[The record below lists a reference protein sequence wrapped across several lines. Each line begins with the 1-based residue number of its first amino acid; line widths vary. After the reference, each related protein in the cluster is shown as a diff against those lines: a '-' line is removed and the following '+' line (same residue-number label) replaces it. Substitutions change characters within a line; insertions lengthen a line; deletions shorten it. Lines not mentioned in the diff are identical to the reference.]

1 MARERLNSSNPAAQE
16 VPKAKINKQ
25 SLNKI
30 SYLLK
35 YLRPYRWKFSAG
47 IFFLM
52 LTSVAMLLIPNQ
64 MGKLIDAATQSLE
77 GGPGS
82 VDRIALVLL
91 GILVV
96 QAILSFFRVYW
107 FVEVAEK
114 SLAQIRKDLYNKLI
128 RLPMEFFNKNRVG
141 ELSSRISADLSQIQ
155 DSVTTTLAQFLR
167 QLLFLVGG
175 IIALTFVSG
184 KLTLMMLCVLPLLV
198 VVAIVFGRYIRKL
211 SRKAQ
216 DQLAESNVVVEE
228 TLQGISNVK
237 AFTNEPYEAKRYAG
251 NINRVVSIA
260 LKNAKFRAG
269 FISFISIGLL
279 GVILCVVWF
288 GSRMVYSGEIS
299 IGDLTKF
306 ILYSMFVGGAMG
318 GFAELYTQL
327 QKTVGASERV
337 LELLQEGH
345 EPIEVSLAEAET
357 AKAEAATAGMRAV
370 ATPAGVATTGT
381 GGATQAGPVTAGA
394 GGEGHAGPA
403 TYGTGAG
410 NPQAASATTP
420 QEKTAGHQLRGSII
434 FDQISFQYPGR
445 AEVPVLRDVSFE
457 AGVGER
463 IALVGP
469 SGAGKSTIASLVLR
483 FYEPSGGRI
492 LFDNIPSTEFSL
504 SDIRSQVAIVPQDV
518 LLFGGSIMENI
529 SYGKIG
535 SSRKEIEEA
544 AHRANAHE
552 FIMSFPEGYD
562 TVVGERGVKLS
573 GGQRQR
579 IAIARALLKNPAI
592 LILDEATSSLDSESE
607 RLVQEALEELMKNR
621 TSIIIA
627 HRLSTIREA
636 DKIIVLDKGKVQESG
651 RHQDLM
657 LTDGLYRYLTGLQ
670 LEA

>member
-1 MARERLNSSNPAAQE
+1 MARERLNSSNPAAQD

-25 SLNKI
+25 SLSKI
-30 SYLLK
+30 RYLLK
-35 YLRPYRWKFSAG
+35 YLRPYRLKFGAG
-47 IFFLM
+47 IGFLM

-64 MGKLIDAATQSLE
+64 MGELIDAATQSLE
-77 GGPGS
+77 GGEGS

-114 SLAQIRKDLYNKLI
+114 SLAQIRKDLYLKLI
-128 RLPMEFFNKNRVG
+128 RFPMEFFNKNRVG
-141 ELSSRISADLSQIQ
+141 ELGSRISADLSQIQ
-155 DSVTTTLAQFLR
+155 DSITTTLAQFLR
-167 QLLFLVGG
+167 QLLFLIGG

-184 KLTLMMLCVLPLLV
+184 KLTLMMLAVLPVLV

-237 AFTNEPYEAKRYAG
+237 AFTNEAYESKRYAG
-251 NINRVVSIA
+251 NIQKVVAIA
-260 LKNAKFRAG
+260 LRNAKFRAG

-288 GSRMVYSGEIS
+288 GSRMVYTGEIS

-337 LELLQEGH
+337 LELLQEEH
-345 EPIEVSLAEAET
+345 EPIAVSPSEST
-357 AKAEAATAGMRAV
+357 AVESYRKLD
-370 ATPAGVATTGT
+370 
-381 GGATQAGPVTAGA
+381 
-394 GGEGHAGPA
+394 
-403 TYGTGAG
+403 G
-410 NPQAASATTP
+410 NI
-420 QEKTAGHQLRGSII
+420 R
-434 FDQISFQYPGR
+434 FDNVSFQYPGR
-445 AEVPVLRDVSFE
+445 AEVPVLRGVSFE
-457 AGVGER
+457 ASMGER

-469 SGAGKSTIASLVLR
+469 SGAGKSTIASLLLR
-483 FYEPSGGRI
+483 FYEPTSGQI
-492 LFDNIPSTEFSL
+492 LFDHIPSTEFTL
-504 SDIRSQVAIVPQDV
+504 TAIRSQVAIVPQDV
-518 LLFGGSIMENI
+518 LLFGGTILENI
-529 SYGKIG
+529 AYGKIG
-535 SSRKEIEEA
+535 ASQEEIEEA

-552 FIMSFPEGYD
+552 FIQSFPDGYQ

-621 TSIIIA
+621 TSLIIA

-636 DKIIVLDKGKVQESG
+636 DKIIVLDKGQVQESG

-657 LTDGLYRYLTGLQ
+657 LKDGLYRYLTGLQ
-670 LEA
+670 LEVREG

>member
-1 MARERLNSSNPAAQE
+1 MARERLNSSNPAAQD

-30 SYLLK
+30 RYLLR
-35 YLRPYRWKFSAG
+35 YLRPYRWKFGAG

-52 LTSVAMLLIPNQ
+52 LTSVAMLLIPDQ
-64 MGKLIDAATQSLE
+64 MGRLIDAATRQADS
-77 GGPGS
+77 GN
-82 VDRIALVLL
+82 VDRIALILL
-91 GILVV
+91 CILGA
-96 QAILSFFRVYW
+96 QALLSFFRVYW

-114 SLAQIRKDLYNKLI
+114 SLAQIRKDLYYKLI
-128 RLPMEFFNKNRVG
+128 RFPMEFFNKNRVG

-167 QLLFLVGG
+167 QLLFLIGG
-175 IIALTFVSG
+175 VIALTFVSG
-184 KLTLMMLCVLPLLV
+184 KLTLIMLGVLPVLV
-198 VVAIVFGRYIRKL
+198 VVAIFFGRYIRKL

-237 AFTNEPYEAKRYAG
+237 AFTNEPYEAKRYSG
-251 NINRVVSIA
+251 NINKVVNIA

-337 LELLQEGH
+337 LELLQEEH
-345 EPIEVSLAEAET
+345 EPVEIST
-357 AKAEAATAGMRAV
+357 GSPSAATDSTRANGKQQRSGRPLQGAV
-370 ATPAGVATTGT
+370 A
-381 GGATQAGPVTAGA
+381 
-394 GGEGHAGPA
+394 
-403 TYGTGAG
+403 
-410 NPQAASATTP
+410 
-420 QEKTAGHQLRGSII
+420 
-434 FDQISFQYPGR
+434 FDHISFQYPGR
-445 AEVPVLRDVSFE
+445 AEVPVLQDVSFE
-457 AGVGER
+457 AAKGER

-469 SGAGKSTIASLVLR
+469 SGAGKSTIAALILR
-483 FYEPSGGRI
+483 FYQPSGGEIR
-492 LFDNIPSTEFSL
+492 FDGIPSGEFSL
-504 SDIRSQVAIVPQDV
+504 SDIRRQVAIVPQDV
-518 LLFGGSIMENI
+518 LLFGGSITENI

-535 SSRKEIEEA
+535 ATAEEITEA
-544 AHRANAHE
+544 ARRANAHE
-552 FIMSFPEGYD
+552 FITSFPEGYD
-562 TVVGERGVKLS
+562 TIVGERGVKLS

-621 TSIIIA
+621 TSVIIA
-627 HRLSTIREA
+627 HRLSTIRQA

-651 RHQDLM
+651 RHQELM
-657 LTDGLYRYLTGLQ
+657 LKDGLYRYLTGLQ
-670 LEA
+670 LEAREN

>member
-25 SLNKI
+25 SLGKVR
-30 SYLLK
+30 YLLK
-35 YLRPYRWKFSAG
+35 YLRPYRLKFGAG
-47 IFFLM
+47 IGFLM

-64 MGKLIDAATQSLE
+64 MGELIDAATQSLE
-77 GGPGS
+77 GGEGS

-91 GILVV
+91 GILVG

-114 SLAQIRKDLYNKLI
+114 SLAQIRKDLYRKLI
-128 RLPMEFFNKNRVG
+128 RFPMEFFNKNRVG
-141 ELSSRISADLSQIQ
+141 ELGSRISADLSQIQ
-155 DSVTTTLAQFLR
+155 DSITTTLAQFLR
-167 QLLFLVGG
+167 QLLFLIGG

-184 KLTLMMLCVLPLLV
+184 KLTLMMLAVLPLLV
-198 VVAIVFGRYIRKL
+198 VIAIVFGRYIRKL

-237 AFTNEPYEAKRYAG
+237 AFTNESYESNRYSRNIAK
-251 NINRVVSIA
+251 VVEIA
-260 LKNAKFRAG
+260 LRNAKFRAG

-288 GSRMVYSGEIS
+288 GSRMVYTGEIS

-337 LELLQEGH
+337 LELLEEEH
-345 EPIEVSLAEAET
+345 ESI
-357 AKAEAATAGMRAV
+357 AV
-370 ATPAGVATTGT
+370 AAEEPNAA
-381 GGATQAGPVTAGA
+381 QAVRPIQG
-394 GGEGHAGPA
+394 
-403 TYGTGAG
+403 
-410 NPQAASATTP
+410 
-420 QEKTAGHQLRGSII
+420 RIR
-434 FDQISFQYPGR
+434 FDRVGFQYPGR
-445 AEVPVLRDVSFE
+445 AEVPVLREVSFE
-457 AGVGER
+457 ASPGER

-469 SGAGKSTIASLVLR
+469 SGAGKSTVASLLLR
-483 FYEPSGGRI
+483 FYEPSSGQI
-492 LFDNIPSTEFSL
+492 LFDGVPSSEFSL
-504 SDIRSQVAIVPQDV
+504 TDIRSQVAIVPQDV
-518 LLFGGSIMENI
+518 LLFGGTIQENI
-529 SYGKIG
+529 AYGKIG
-535 SSRKEIEEA
+535 ASHEEIEVA
-544 AHRANAHE
+544 AKRANAHE
-552 FIMSFPEGYD
+552 FIRSFPEGYQ

-607 RLVQEALEELMKNR
+607 RLVQEALEELMKGR

-636 DKIIVLDKGKVQESG
+636 DKIIVLDKGRVQESG
-651 RHQDLM
+651 RHEELM
-657 LTDGLYRYLTGLQ
+657 LNDGLYRYLTGLQ
-670 LEA
+670 LEAREN